1 MVVACLITVSSL
13 AQICQ
18 GWLGLVRL
26 VNRSAKARFGQVGNQ
41 VRKVKDQV
49 GQGQGQELDN
59 IRNQGDGIS
68 FEDDPPTHS
77 RTVQNLELL
86 LHLKINSFNFS

>member
-26 VNRSAKARFGQVGNQ
+26 VNRSAKARFGHVG
-41 VRKVKDQV
+41 DQV
-49 GQGQGQELDN
+49 GQGQGQEFDN
-59 IRNQGDGIS
+59 KFFYIHDFQALMICLSDGH
-68 FEDDPPTHS
+68 EHS
-77 RTVQNLELL
+77 AVQQV
-86 LHLKINSFNFS
+86 